1 MYKVLITDPISQNG
15 LDFLE
20 KGNIEVINMPNPEK
34 KDLYKVIPDVHG
46 WIVRSGTN
54 ISSEDIKKA
63 SNLQIIGRAGVGV
76 DNIDIDE
83 ATNHG
88 IIVMNMPD
96 GNTISAAE
104 HTMAMISCLSR
115 NIQLGHLGLMSGSW
129 DRDKLIGNEL
139 RAKIL
144 GVIGLGRIGREV
156 IKRAL
161 SYDMKILAYDPYV
174 NQDMFSEDDEIEIVD
189 LDYLTVNSD
198 IVTIHIPLI
207 ESTKNLF
214 DTKRLSKMKSTSKI
228 INVARGGIINES
240 DLSEAL
246 NKGVIAGAAIDV
258 FENEPLDFNSP
269 LIKSKNILLTP
280 HLGASTFE
288 AKEGV
293 SVGICRQISDFLIE
307 GKLSNPINMPFSDLS
322 KLKVLKPFLD
332 LSLIMGKMQAQLN
345 KSSIQSVVIECF
357 GDIDDTKPIVLS
369 FLIGL
374 IQETSDIKLNFINAG
389 GIAGERGINFT
400 HSHNSK
406 GINYSNLINSKI
418 VNSKG
423 HEYSISGT
431 VFGENHIRLVNIM
444 GFEIDVMPEGN
455 MLFIENMDI
464 PGVIGKVGKIL
475 GDSKINIAE
484 FLLSRTSK
492 GNNAFSI
499 VKVDEKISDELMIII
514 KKLDEIINIMQLE
527 V

>member
-1 MYKVLITDPISQNG
+1 MYKVLITDSISQNG
-15 LDFLE
+15 LDLL
-20 KGNIEVINMPNPEK
+20 NDSDIEIINMPNPSK
-34 KDLYKVIPDVHG
+34 KELYKVISDVQG

-63 SNLQIIGRAGVGV
+63 SKLQIIGRAGVGV

-115 NIQLGHLGLMSGSW
+115 NIQLGHLSLVSGLW
-129 DRDKLIGNEL
+129 DRHKLIGSEL
-139 RAKIL
+139 RGKIL

-161 SYDMKILAYDPYV
+161 SYDMIILGYDPYV
-174 NQDMFSEDDEIEIVD
+174 DQNIFAEDKIKIVD
-189 LDYLTVNSD
+189 LNYLTKNSD
-198 IVTIHIPLI
+198 IITIHVPLI
-207 ESTKNLF
+207 KSTKNLF
-214 DTKRLSKMKSTSKI
+214 NAKRISQMKKHAKL
-228 INVARGGIINES
+228 INVARGGIVNEQ
-240 DLSEAL
+240 DIADAL
-246 NKGVIAGAAIDV
+246 NNDVIAGAAIDV
-258 FENEPLDFNSP
+258 FEKEPLSPNSS
-269 LIKSKNILLTP
+269 LLNAKNILLTP

-293 SVGICRQISDFLIE
+293 SVGICKQIADFLIR
-307 GKLSNPINMPFSDLS
+307 GKLSNPINMPFSDLN
-322 KLKVLKPFLD
+322 KLKILKPFLD
-332 LSLIMGKMQAQLN
+332 IALLMGK
-345 KSSIQSVVIECF
+345 IQSQIDKYPVKSVSIECF
-357 GDIDDTKPIVLS
+357 GDIEDTKPIVLS

-374 IQETSDIKLNFINAG
+374 IQATTDIKLNFVNSG
-389 GIAGERGINFT
+389 LIADNRGINFT

-406 GINYSNLINSKI
+406 SINYSNLITSKITNSK
-418 VNSKG
+418 NE
-423 HEYSISGT
+423 EYTISGT
-431 VFGENHIRLVNIM
+431 VFSKRHLRLVEVM

-455 MLFIENMDI
+455 MLLIENADI

-475 GDSKINIAE
+475 GDSQINIAE

-499 VKVDEKISDELMIII
+499 VKVDEQISQNLIDSLTQ
-514 KKLDEIINIMQLE
+514 LDEIINIIQLE

>member
-1 MYKVLITDPISQNG
+1 MYKVLVTDPISQNG
-15 LDFLE
+15 LDLL
-20 KGNIEVINMPNPEK
+20 KKSNIEVINMPNPSDKE
-34 KDLYKVIPDVHG
+34 LEKVITDIHG
-46 WIVRSGTN
+46 WIVRSGTT
-54 ISSEDIKKA
+54 ISSNYIKKA
-63 SNLQIIGRAGVGV
+63 PNLQIIGRAGVGV

-83 ATNHG
+83 STNHG

-104 HTMAMISCLSR
+104 HTMAMISCLNR
-115 NIQLGHLGLMSGSW
+115 NIQLGHMGLMSGSW
-129 DRDKLIGNEL
+129 DRHKLIGSEL
-139 RAKIL
+139 QGKTL

-156 IKRAL
+156 IKRAI
-161 SYDMKILAYDPYV
+161 SYEMNILGYDPYV
-174 NQDMFSEDDEIEIVD
+174 NQDMFEEDKIKVVD
-189 LDYLTVNSD
+189 LDFLTKNSD
-198 IVTIHIPLI
+198 VITIHVPLI

-214 DTKRLSKMKSTSKI
+214 NAKRISQMKNNAQL
-228 INVARGGIINES
+228 INVARGGIINEE

-246 NKGVIAGAAIDV
+246 NNDVIAGAAIDV
-258 FENEPLDFNSP
+258 FNKEPLSSDSP
-269 LIKSKNILLTP
+269 LLGAKNILLTP

-293 SVGICRQISDFLIE
+293 SVGICKQIADFLID
-307 GKLSNPINMPFSDLS
+307 GKLSNPINMPFSDLN
-322 KLKVLKPFLD
+322 KLKTLKPFLD
-332 LSLIMGKMQAQLN
+332 ISLLMGKL
-345 KSSIQSVVIECF
+345 QSQIDDSPVLSASIECF
-357 GDIDDTKPIVLS
+357 GEIEDTKPMILS

-374 IQETSDIKLNFINAG
+374 IQKTSDIKLNFVNSG
-389 GIAGERGINFT
+389 SIANDRGINFT

-406 GINYSNLINSKI
+406 SINYSNLIVTKI
-418 VNSKG
+418 KNANDK
-423 HEYSISGT
+423 EYIISGT
-431 VFGENHIRLVNIM
+431 VFGKNHLRLVEVL

-455 MLFIENMDI
+455 MLLIENIDI

-499 VKVDEKISDELMIII
+499 VKVDEKISEQLINSLE
-514 KKLDEIINIMQLE
+514 KLDEILNIIQLE